1 MTIKRLFYPDLSV
14 DHIRDIPIDILEA
27 KQIRGVI
34 FDLDNTIIAWGS
46 ANMDGE
52 MIKWLRLLEKRGFRL
67 CIVSNSMKK
76 RVREIA
82 QSINIPYI
90 ARAGK
95 PLRSGFC
102 RALQTLDLHGNEVAV
117 VGDQRFT
124 DIVGGNRIGAFTIL
138 VNPLGAKEFFATK
151 ITRSLV
157 KLLFP

>member
-52 MIKWLRLLEKRGFRL
+52 MIKWLRLLERRGFRL

-102 RALQTLDLHGNEVAV
+102 RALQTIDLRGNEVAV

-138 VNPLGAKEFFATK
+138 VNPLGEKEFFATK